1 MQRFNGNLTFIM
13 PDRLH
18 WIGLNLIRTL
28 ILALLLTGAA
38 IAPRPLSAQ
47 DAEQG
52 GRSSQSARDLNE
64 EIVYIDR
71 AGFLRVLDF
80 MEGTVDAPRI
90 QWYSPEGGYLDL
102 ALGDVNDDGDLEII
116 AIGGDNSDGGPPR
129 LLVYDPVVA
138 DPNAPVDGYI
148 NGVPWAKLYE
158 RSLPEIP
165 LLVGA
170 GELVTSTPGDEII
183 YVTKIPDNNPDVY
196 DRTQLTILR
205 NASAPVD
212 GRQWTPFV
220 DRLGFNEKWSW
231 LDVGDLDASEP
242 DEIALVANQE
252 GLLRV
257 YRDIRDGP
265 IFQRRNEDNQWRAA
279 VIGNF
284 RNRSEQDIFAIR
296 GAKHGFPS
304 FWVFQYAGG
313 NIYDDYAEWLNP
325 SPEYIFLADVENS
338 GGDEVFM
345 LRSVPAG
352 QPQPRLLS
360 RDEQGQTIIEDP
372 LDQDNGYQA
381 GAGGNVDADPGDEV
395 VIMRDTAIRIYT
407 DPRVGNAFAQFA
419 VSTNSQAIQIGD
431 LDAAGVPPAPRF
443 AAEPVLAFVDLPPN
457 ATGESQPI
465 VLRNQTT
472 NDSLPFEM
480 RLDGDPGWATVTAS
494 SSRTPAILTVHFNS
508 AGLIPGI
515 YRTTLFITSSNA
527 LVANQPFP
535 IEVTLEV
542 TPGLQAMPKQVTFIY
557 DAPCDPPQETR
568 SYVMTVVG
576 TSGLGYSVQ
585 AVSAG
590 GGPDPA
596 NWVTISPAN
605 GVVPGVFTV
614 TVDPTLLGDRS
625 VLTAD
630 IVVEPAGGESG
641 RQEIPLTALCAI
653 DRLRLPIVY
662 GP

>member
-1 MQRFNGNLTFIM
+1 MFDRPHGIGPNL
-13 PDRLH
+13 L
-18 WIGLNLIRTL
+18 RTL
-28 ILALLLTGAA
+28 ALALVFMSAA
-38 IAPRPLSAQ
+38 VAPRPLIAQ
-47 DAEQG
+47 DAGQDE
-52 GRSSQSARDLNE
+52 RSSQSARDLNE

-90 QWYSPEGGYLDL
+90 EWYSPEGGYLDL
-102 ALGDVNDDGDLEII
+102 ALGDVNNDGDQEII
-116 AIGGDNSDGGPPR
+116 AIGGDNGDGGPPR

-148 NGVPWAKLYE
+148 NGIPWAKLYE
-158 RSLPEIP
+158 RSLPAIP

-183 YVTKIPDNNPDVY
+183 YVTKAPDNDPDIY
-196 DRTQLTILR
+196 DHTQLTILR
-205 NASAPVD
+205 NASSPVD
-212 GRQWTPFV
+212 GRQWTPTV
-220 DRLGFNEKWSW
+220 DQLGFNEKWSW

-257 YRDIRDGP
+257 YRNIRDAP

-325 SPEYIFLADVENS
+325 SPETIFLADVENS

-352 QPQPRLLS
+352 QPQPRLIS
-360 RDEQGQTIIEDP
+360 RDEQGQTIIEDL

-381 GAGGNVDADPGDEV
+381 GAGGNVDSDPGDEV

-407 DPRVGNAFAQFA
+407 DPRVGNAFAQFS
-419 VSTNSQAIQIGD
+419 VSTNSRAIQIGD
-431 LDAAGVPPAPRF
+431 LDATGIPPAPRF
-443 AAEPVLAFVDLPPN
+443 AAEPTLAFVSLPPN
-457 ATGESQPI
+457 ATGDAQPI

-472 NDSLPFEM
+472 NDPLPFEM
-480 RLDGDPGWATVTAS
+480 RLDGDPSWVSVTAS

-542 TPGLQAMPKQVTFIY
+542 TPGLQVLPKQVTFIY
-557 DAPCDPPQETR
+557 DAPCGPPQETR
-568 SYVMTVVG
+568 SYAMTVVG
-576 TSGLGYSVQ
+576 TSGLSYSVQ

-596 NWVTISPAN
+596 NWVIISPPS

-614 TVDPTLLGDRS
+614 TVDPALLASQS
-625 VLTAD
+625 VLTAN
-630 IVVEPAGGESG
+630 IVVEPVGGGGE
-641 RQEIPLTALCAI
+641 RQDVPLTVLCAGA
-653 DRLRLPIVY
+653 RLRMPIVY

>member
-1 MQRFNGNLTFIM
+1 MST
-13 PDRLH
+13 
-18 WIGLNLIRTL
+18 
-28 ILALLLTGAA
+28 A

-47 DAEQG
+47 GVEQDG
-52 GRSSQSARDLNE
+52 GSSQSARDLNE

-80 MEGTVDAPRI
+80 MPGTVDAPRI
-90 QWYSPEGGYLDL
+90 EWYSPEGGYLNL
-102 ALGDVNDDGDLEII
+102 TLGDVNDDGDQEII
-116 AIGGDNSDGGPPR
+116 AIGGDNGDGGPLR
-129 LLVYDPVVA
+129 LVVYDPVVA

-158 RSLPEIP
+158 RALPAIP
-165 LLVGA
+165 LLVDA

-183 YVTKIPDNNPDVY
+183 YVTKIPDGDPDAY
-196 DRTQLTILR
+196 DRTQLTILK
-205 NASAPVD
+205 NASSPVD
-212 GRQWTPFV
+212 GRQWTSAV

-231 LDVGDLDASEP
+231 MDVGDLDAAPP

-257 YRDIRDGP
+257 YRNIRDDP

-284 RNRSEQDIFAIR
+284 RNRREHDLFAIR

-304 FWVFQYAGG
+304 FWVFQYTGG
-313 NIYDDYAEWLNP
+313 NIKDDYAEWLNP

-345 LRSVPAG
+345 LRSVPSG
-352 QPQPRLLS
+352 YPQPRLLS
-360 RDEQGQTIIEDP
+360 RDEQGQIIIEDP
-372 LDQDNGYQA
+372 LDLDNGYQA

-419 VSTNSQAIQIGD
+419 VSTNSRAIQIGD
-431 LDAAGVPPAPRF
+431 LDASGIPPAPRF
-443 AAEPVLAFVDLPPN
+443 AAEPTLAFVSLPPN

-472 NDSLPFEM
+472 SDPLPFEM
-480 RLDGDPGWATVTAS
+480 RLDGEPGWASVTAS
-494 SSRTPAILTVHFNS
+494 NFQTPAILTVHFNS

-515 YRTTLFITSSNA
+515 YRTTLFITSNNTT
-527 LVANQPFP
+527 VANQPFP

-542 TPGLQAMPKQVTFIY
+542 TSGLQVLPKELLFIY
-557 DAPCDPPQETR
+557 DAPCDPPQDVR
-568 SYVMTVVG
+568 SYIMTVVG
-576 TSGLGYSVQ
+576 TNGLIYSVQ

-596 NWVTISPAN
+596 NWVTISPTS
-605 GVVPGVFTV
+605 GVVPGIFKV
-614 TVDPTLLGDRS
+614 TVDPALLANES
-625 VLTAD
+625 VLTAK
-630 IVVEPAGGESG
+630 IVVEPQDNSSG
-641 RQEIPLTALCAI
+641 RQDVPLTVLCAGT
-653 DRLRLPIVY
+653 RLHVPVVY